1 MLKVSINNSRV
12 VGEKLAT
19 TKVTTS
25 CSKSKTSRTA
35 DAVTSLSITSLV
47 FSNCFR
53 LLEEVQVIDSKVTK
67 VTKSIFMAE
76 YQRKQTIVIALSKR
90 SVACLYLPELFFPFG
105 GVEHLLLLTD

>member
-1 MLKVSINNSRV
+1 M
-12 VGEKLAT
+12 
-19 TKVTTS
+19 
-25 CSKSKTSRTA
+25 
-35 DAVTSLSITSLV
+35 
-47 FSNCFR
+47 
-53 LLEEVQVIDSKVTK
+53 IDSKVTK